1 MEQRH
6 MINVPIGTT
15 VRTSVRA
22 PIDGEYEFVEHV
34 ASSACSPSGA
44 DVTAYMFRG
53 QLLPRCGSCGKRS
66 VWKLKEVKFDIGPE
80 MDMSEYVLKNVR
92 GDRPDV
98 PYPSGAKK

>member
-1 MEQRH
+1 MEEKH

-15 VRTSVRA
+15 VRSSFRA

-44 DVTAYMFRG
+44 DSIAYKFRG
-53 QLLPRCGSCGKRS
+53 QLLPVCGSCGKRS
-66 VWKLKEVKFDIGPE
+66 VWKLKEVKFEISPE
-80 MDMSEYVLKNVR
+80 LDRTEYIVKNVR

-98 PYPSGAKK
+98 PYPAGAKK